1 MSLLLN
7 TQSKNAASFYNGV
20 ITSSLRFNKASSS
33 RLTFTPDSDGG
44 DTWTWSGWYKVS
56 NGEGSSTVADKM
68 FMVGDGAGIQ
78 HRNTRALGLDDD
90 GDTNNLSTELY
101 RDISSW
107 YHILANSNGSASK
120 FFVNGIE
127 ISVSGSPNIGD
138 INNAVEHYVGSGGG
152 NYYLDGYLA
161 DVNFVDGTA
170 LTPSSFTE
178 FKNGVLIPI
187 KPNVTYGGNGWRLQ
201 FLQTGTGADSSGIGA
216 DTSGN
221 DNHWAINNLTAT
233 DVVPDCPENNFCVM
247 NSLVRTSGTKV
258 FSEGNLKIVQSGQA
272 YSFFQSTF
280 SMRTGKWYAE
290 CRVNSVS
297 ATLMIGISEQ
307 NMESYRTGDNIDP
320 HNTAGTVWY
329 LKTGAGYINGSSIAA
344 ATFTDSDTYTDDD
357 VIGIALDLDSS
368 TKNVKFFLNGTQVN
382 STDLS
387 ATGFIDDIGFANNI
401 YNGATLVWNFGQ
413 DSTHAG
419 EETATSNADANGIG
433 AFHHSPP
440 SGFLAVCSANLPEP
454 TIGPNSD
461 TVATDHF
468 NTLLYTGNSTDDRA
482 ITGLGLKPDWVW
494 IKKRASSNAM
504 SHYIVDSARGT
515 SNTSGNGTLGG
526 LQSNGT
532 EYEQTTTDG
541 GFISFDND
549 GFTLGQAPAQGGY
562 PNAGYERI
570 NKEDDTYVAWNWVA
584 NGGTATATISESGDN
599 PAAVVQANP
608 TAGFSIIT
616 YTGTGDA
623 GTVAHGLGAVP
634 QMIIIKNRDA
644 ADAWAVYH
652 GRNTAAPATDYLVLN
667 TTAGTA
673 DGAGYWADTAPTDS
687 VFTVHDAHSVNADGE
702 KYVAYVFAEIDG
714 YSKFGVYTGNG
725 IDVNGAFVY
734 LGFRPA
740 WIMTKVTSAANQW
753 NIHDNKRNP
762 DNSVNKFLLADQ
774 GVVENTG
781 TGIKID
787 FMANGFRHA
796 DNGAAHNNAGVT
808 YIYMAFAE
816 QPFKYANA
824 R

>member
-1 MSLLLN
+1 MSLLFN
-7 TQSKNAASFYNGV
+7 TQPKNAASFYNGV
-20 ITSSLRFNKASSS
+20 ITSSLRFNEVSNS
-33 RLTFTPDSDGG
+33 RLDSPSFASDGG
-44 DTWTWSGWYKVS
+44 DTWTWSAWVKLNQPNTRQCLFGRAG
-56 NGEGSSTVADKM
+56 NNAGLFFNDTVGTNQFQFND
-68 FMVGDGAGIQ
+68 DGAVVCTSPAK
-78 HRNTRALGLDDD
+78 R
-90 GDTNNLSTELY
+90 
-101 RDISSW
+101 RDASAW
-107 YHILANSNGSASK
+107 YHVTINGNGTINK
-120 FFVNGIE
+120 LWVNGVQQTFDSNPNLGKINE
-127 ISVSGSPNIGD
+127 AVVHYIGMGISTTYS
-138 INNAVEHYVGSGGG
+138 Y
-152 NYYLDGYLA
+152 DGQIA

-170 LTPSSFTE
+170 LDYTAFAE
-178 FKNGVLIPI
+178 FNNGILIPI
-187 KPNVTYGGNGWRLQ
+187 EPSVTYGDNGFRLQ
-201 FLQTGTGADSSGIGA
+201 FKGTGTSANSSGMGA

-221 DNHWAINNLTAT
+221 DSHFSVVNLNAHDVLT
-233 DVVPDCPENNFCVM
+233 DNPENNFCTLNPNAKGQQGV
-247 NSLVRTSGTKV
+247 L
-258 FSEGNLKIVQSGQA
+258 SEGNLKFVGDGGNNWDEIS
-272 YSFFQSTF
+272 STF
-280 SMRTGKWYAE
+280 AVSSGKWYWE
-290 CRVNSVS
+290 VQFLTIQQLNSNIHGIRQTGRLPTDGKWYGSSTAVS
-297 ATLMIGISEQ
+297 DIGIVFGVMDVNGLVTNS
-307 NMESYRTGDNIDP
+307 SGS
-320 HNTAGTVWY
+320 GT
-329 LKTGAGYINGSSIAA
+329 LSMAIAA
-344 ATFTDSDTYTDDD
+344 EDIVQFR
-357 VIGIALDLDSS
+357 LDLDNNELSVSVDGTDKGKAWDITANIEYTPSGTVYNSS
-368 TKNVKFFLNGTQVN
+368 SV
-382 STDLS
+382 
-387 ATGFIDDIGFANNI
+387 I
-401 YNGATLVWNFGQ
+401 YNFGQ
-413 DSTHAG
+413 DSSFVGT
-419 EETATSNADANGIG
+419 ETATSNADANGFG
-433 AFHHSPP
+433 TFHSAVP
-440 SGFLAVCSANLPEP
+440 SGYLALCSANLPEP

-796 DNGAAHNNAGVT
+796 DNGAAQNNAGVT

>member
-1 MSLLLN
+1 IMSLLLN
-7 TQSKNAASFYNGV
+7 TQSKNAAPFYNGV

-221 DNHWAINNLTAT
+221 DNHWAIANLTAT

-247 NSLVRTSGTKV
+247 NSLVRTSGTKT
-258 FSEGNLKIVQSGQA
+258 FSEGNLKLVQSGQA

-297 ATLMIGISEQ
+297 AVLMIGISEQ
-307 NMESYRTGDNIDP
+307 NMEVYRTGDNNDP

-329 LKTGAGYINGSSIAA
+329 LKTGGGYIN
-344 ATFTDSDTYTDDD
+344 
-357 VIGIALDLDSS
+357 
-368 TKNVKFFLNGTQVN
+368 
-382 STDLS
+382 
-387 ATGFIDDIGFANNI
+387 
-401 YNGATLVWNFGQ
+401 
-413 DSTHAG
+413 
-419 EETATSNADANGIG
+419 
-433 AFHHSPP
+433 
-440 SGFLAVCSANLPEP
+440 
-454 TIGPNSD
+454 
-461 TVATDHF
+461 
-468 NTLLYTGNSTDDRA
+468 
-482 ITGLGLKPDWVW
+482 
-494 IKKRASSNAM
+494 
-504 SHYIVDSARGT
+504 
-515 SNTSGNGTLGG
+515 
-526 LQSNGT
+526 
-532 EYEQTTTDG
+532 
-541 GFISFDND
+541 
-549 GFTLGQAPAQGGY
+549 
-562 PNAGYERI
+562 
-570 NKEDDTYVAWNWVA
+570 
-584 NGGTATATISESGDN
+584 
-599 PAAVVQANP
+599 
-608 TAGFSIIT
+608 
-616 YTGTGDA
+616 
-623 GTVAHGLGAVP
+623 
-634 QMIIIKNRDA
+634 
-644 ADAWAVYH
+644 
-652 GRNTAAPATDYLVLN
+652 
-667 TTAGTA
+667 
-673 DGAGYWADTAPTDS
+673 
-687 VFTVHDAHSVNADGE
+687 
-702 KYVAYVFAEIDG
+702 
-714 YSKFGVYTGNG
+714 
-725 IDVNGAFVY
+725 
-734 LGFRPA
+734 
-740 WIMTKVTSAANQW
+740 
-753 NIHDNKRNP
+753 
-762 DNSVNKFLLADQ
+762 
-774 GVVENTG
+774 
-781 TGIKID
+781 
-787 FMANGFRHA
+787 
-796 DNGAAHNNAGVT
+796 
-808 YIYMAFAE
+808 
-816 QPFKYANA
+816 
-824 R
+824 

>member
-20 ITSSLRFNKASSS
+20 ITSSLRFNKASSA
-33 RLTFTPDSDGG
+33 RLTFTPGSDGG

-56 NGEGSSTVADKM
+56 NGEGSSTVTDKM

-127 ISVSGSPNIGD
+127 ITVSGSPNIGD
-138 INNAVEHYVGSGGG
+138 INNAVEHYLGSGGG

-178 FKNGVLIPI
+178 SKNGVLIPI

-221 DNHWAINNLTAT
+221 DNHWAINNLTAS
-233 DVVPDCPENNFCVM
+233 DVVPDSPENNFCVM
-247 NSLVRTSGTKV
+247 NSLVRTSGTKT

-297 ATLMIGISEQ
+297 AGLMIGISEQ
-307 NMESYRTGDNIDP
+307 NMEVYRTGDNNDP

-329 LKTGAGYINGSSIAA
+329 LKTGAGYVNGSSIAA
-344 ATFTDSDTYTDDD
+344 GTFTSSDTYTDDD

-368 TKNVKFFLNGTQVN
+368 TRNVKFFLNGTEVN

-419 EETATSNADANGIG
+419 EETATTNADANGIG
-433 AFHHSPP
+433 AFHHAPP
-440 SGFLAVCSANLPEP
+440 SGFLAVCSSNLEEP

-461 TVATDHF
+461 TVATDNF
-468 NTLLYTGNSTDDRA
+468 ETVLYEGNGSTQNIA
-482 ITGLGLKPDWVW
+482 VNFKPDWVW
-494 IKKRASSNAM
+494 IKNRDAADSHQIFDSSRGVTKAIFSDTNA
-504 SHYIVDSARGT
+504 AEGA
-515 SNTSGNGTLGG
+515 N
-526 LQSNGT
+526 
-532 EYEQTTTDG
+532 
-541 GFISFDND
+541 
-549 GFTLGQAPAQGGY
+549 
-562 PNAGYERI
+562 
-570 NKEDDTYVAWNWVA
+570 DDTLTAFIATGFSLGDDVVVNTDDESYVAWNWKA
-584 NGGTATATISESGDN
+584 NGGTTVTNEDGSIDST
-599 PAAVVQANP
+599 VQAN
-608 TAGFSIIT
+608 TAAGFSIVT
-616 YTGTGDA
+616 LTSPGSGTWSFG
-623 GTVAHGLGAVP
+623 HGLGVKP
-634 QMIIIKNRDA
+634 DMIIQKYRTGNARWTTWHNLLTSGQYLGLNETNAIASSGTPFNFNITDTLIGGNANYDA
-644 ADAWAVYH
+644 TSAAV
-652 GRNTAAPATDYLVLN
+652 
-667 TTAGTA
+667 
-673 DGAGYWADTAPTDS
+673 
-687 VFTVHDAHSVNADGE
+687 VN
-702 KYVAYVFAEIDG
+702 YVFAAVEG

-725 IDVNGAFVY
+725 NADGGYVY
-734 LGFRPA
+734 TGFRPA
-740 WIMTKVTSAANQW
+740 FILLKHTNATNSWRMF
-753 NIHDNKRNP
+753 DNKRHAYNL
-762 DNSVNKFLLADQ
+762 NSEVLYASANNAEGSEVAADLLS
-774 GVVENTG
+774 
-781 TGIKID
+781 
-787 FMANGFRHA
+787 NGFKLRA
-796 DNGAAHNNAGVT
+796 STGGSNTSAGT
-808 YIYMAFAE
+808 YLYMAFAE
-816 QPFKYANA
+816 APFKYANA